1 MIEQTD
7 CDHLPP
13 KPYYCVQ
20 CLLNEIATLEDSVEN
35 FLAVLFRDGGH
46 KTAEF
51 DSLVE
56 ALSHAQSVAVD
67 LFAEIDRLESRVKG
81 MEGLADRDRD
91 EIAKL
96 RVANENNLEG
106 WAQNVAGLQ
115 RQLRDLRDE

>member
-7 CDHLPP
+7 TG
-13 KPYYCVQ
+13 
-20 CLLNEIATLEDSVEN
+20 NESYRERYTIVCAVNVKMESAVEN